1 MPAPVRV
8 LPQDIMNALLKWRG
22 NVVAAA
28 GEVGM
33 APNSMYERIDS
44 MGLDLKAIRAQGA
57 KPVIPITGNKG
68 PTGMQATTQAKPGTQ
83 KNAAQAGPIFP
94 STAGGRRLGAMQ
106 QATAPAAGGEAM
118 TMPIKTAPRRH
129 QPIRVKP
136 DQRDLLQRAA
146 WELQARFQAA
156 TDENLIL
163 EQFIEER
170 FGEWLASKMD
180 SAEITGKGA
189 GKKRGG
195 GA

>member
-1 MPAPVRV
+1 MPAPVKV
-8 LPQDIMNALLKWRG
+8 LPQTIVNALLKWRG

-33 APNSMYERIDS
+33 APNSMYERIDR
-44 MGLDLKAIRAQGA
+44 MGLDLKAIRAQAGQQ
-57 KPVIPITGNKG
+57 PVIPITGIKG
-68 PTGMQATTQAKPGTQ
+68 VTGMPITAQTRPHTQ
-83 KNAAQAGPIFP
+83 KNALQAGPIFP
-94 STAGGRRLGAMQ
+94 DAPSGRRLGGMQ
-106 QATAPAAGGEAM
+106 QATAPAVTGSEAV
-118 TMPIKTAPRRH
+118 PIKTAPRRH

-170 FGEWLASKMD
+170 FPEWLASKMET
-180 SAEITGKGA
+180 AEAGA
-189 GKKRGG
+189 KPERKKR
-195 GA
+195 